1 MEIKE
6 IFENKRV
13 LIWGYGR
20 EGKSS
25 EAFIKAHCK
34 PAALEVYEGDITGID
49 ENRWDLIL
57 KSPGIVMLEDRP
69 KFTSQ
74 TEIFLNRYADQTV
87 GITGTKGKSTTS
99 SLMYEALKACGKDAI
114 LLGNIGKPC
123 FDYIDEIKDDTF
135 IVFEL
140 SCHQLCHIDKAP
152 AYSVFLNL
160 YPEHLDY
167 YGTVENY
174 FAAKANI
181 TTHQSR
187 GNTVLLG
194 KNVPEIQTLANKRIV
209 DNVEKCNH
217 DFTLKIPGEHNRLN
231 AEFVRVM
238 AVEVL
243 GLDEEAVLKGM
254 SEFCGLPHRLEYVGE
269 FEGVR
274 YYDDSISTIPEAA
287 INAVKS
293 LPNVKT
299 LLIGGMDR
307 GIDYS
312 LLEEFIKERSD
323 VNFILMYETGKRI
336 FEELGTEASVQ
347 EENSSANG
355 LRNTQ
360 NVFLVKDLTEATALA
375 KKLGIPGTSAVMSPA
390 AASYGYFK
398 NFEERGDRFKE
409 LVRGNLT

>member
-1 MEIKE
+1 MEIRDV
-6 IFENKRV
+6 FENKRV

-25 EAFIKAHCK
+25 ESFIKSHCSTK
-34 PAALEVYEGDITGID
+34 ALEIYEGDISGID
-49 ENRWDLIL
+49 TSEWDLIL
-57 KSPGIVMLEDRP
+57 KSPGIVMLDRIP
-69 KFTSQ
+69 KVTSQ
-74 TEIFLNRYADQTV
+74 TEIFLDRYADQTV

-99 SLMYEALKACGKDAI
+99 SLMYEAVKACGRDTV

-123 FDYIDEIKDDTF
+123 FDYIDEIKDDTL

-140 SCHQLCHIDKAP
+140 SCHQLMHIDRAP
-152 AYSVFLNL
+152 AYSIFLNL

-167 YGTVENY
+167 YGTVEKY
-174 FAAKANI
+174 FEAKANI
-181 TTHQSR
+181 TTHQTR

-194 KNVPEIQTLANKRIV
+194 KNVPGIKTVANKRIV

-231 AEFVRVM
+231 AEFVRIM

-243 GLDEEAVLKGM
+243 GLKEEDVLRGM
-254 SEFCGLPHRLEYVGE
+254 SGFNGLPHRLEYVGE
-269 FEGVR
+269 YEGVK
-274 YYDDSISTIPEAA
+274 YFDDSISTIPEAA

-293 LPNVKT
+293 LPNVGIV
-299 LLIGGMDR
+299 LVGGMDR

-312 LLEEFIKERSD
+312 KLITYIKENKD
-323 VNFILMYETGKRI
+323 ITFVLMYETGKRI
-336 FEELGTEASVQ
+336 GDSLGHSDNVVFASDLEEAVAVAVRIGKAG
-347 EENSSANG
+347 SSTV
-355 LRNTQ
+355 L
-360 NVFLVKDLTEATALA
+360 
-375 KKLGIPGTSAVMSPA
+375 SPA

-409 LVRGNLT
+409 LVRDQFE